1 MNHIGRKVAAV
12 AALAAL
18 GVGIAAFAGVG
29 RPDEANGQA
38 AAGTA
43 PTGITVTGMGSVEAA
58 PDRAEF
64 SFGVESQGETAGA
77 ALDAN
82 NAAVQKVIDAVKAA
96 GVAAADIQTQQVSVY
111 PRYSD
116 DGQAIVGYS
125 AVNTITAKITDLANV
140 GAVVDAAAAAGAN
153 QVYGPMLS
161 IDDQSGLYQ
170 DALKV
175 ALEDA
180 RAKAKAIAAAA
191 GVSLGAVVNIIEGGG
206 SIPVYAE
213 AAQDSA
219 GGGVP
224 IEPGLQEIQANL
236 TVTFAIS

>member
-1 MNHIGRKVAAV
+1 MNHLGRKAAAV

-38 AAGTA
+38 TAGTA
-43 PTGITVTGMGSVEAA
+43 PTGITVTGVGSVKAA

-64 SFGVESQGETAGA
+64 SFGVESQGETAAA

-82 NAAVQKVIDAVKAA
+82 NAAVQRVIDAVRGA
-96 GVAAADIQTQQVSVY
+96 GVADADLQTQQVSVY
-111 PRYSD
+111 PRYSE
-116 DGQAIVGYS
+116 DGQTIVGYS
-125 AVNTITAKITDLANV
+125 AVNTVSAKIRDLATT

-153 QVYGPMLS
+153 QVYGPTLS

-170 DALKV
+170 DALEQ

-180 RAKAKAIAAAA
+180 RTKAKTIAAAA
-191 GVSLGAVVNIIEGGG
+191 GVTLGAVVNIVEGGG
-206 SIPVYAE
+206 AVPPMYAE
-213 AAQDSA
+213 QAARD

-224 IEPGLQEIQANL
+224 IEPGLQEIPASL

>member
-1 MNHIGRKVAAV
+1 MNHMGRKVAAV

-38 AAGTA
+38 APPAA
-43 PTGITVTGMGSVEAA
+43 PTGITVTGIGSAEAA

-64 SFGVESQGETAGA
+64 SFGVESQGETANA

-82 NAAVQKVIDAVKAA
+82 NAAVQRVIDAIKAA
-96 GVAAADIQTQQVSVY
+96 GVAAADVQTQQVSVY

-125 AVNTITAKITDLANV
+125 AVNTVNAKIADLANV
-140 GAVVDAAAAAGAN
+140 GPVVDAAATAGAN
-153 QVYGPMLS
+153 QVFGPMLS
-161 IDDQSGLYQ
+161 IDDQSGLYR
-170 DALKV
+170 DALAE

-180 RAKAKAIAAAA
+180 RAKANAIATAA
-191 GVSLGAVVNIIEGGG
+191 GVSLGAVVNIVESGG
-206 SIPVYAE
+206 SVPIYA
-213 AAQDSA
+213 AAEDAAAS
-219 GGGVP
+219 GGVP
-224 IEPGLQEIQANL
+224 IEPGLQEIQATL